1 MSQTELIKKLREA
14 TGAGMMDVKRA
25 LEDAGWDEE
34 KAVQLLRE
42 RGAMKAA
49 KKADREAREGIIGH
63 YIHHNQR
70 VGVLVELNC
79 ETDFVAR
86 NELFQNLAKDLAMHI
101 AMMNPRYVSAEEIPA
116 EELEKERQ
124 IYIQAALN
132 EGKPQ
137 QIAEKMRRTMG
148 IRLKG
153 DPVRTIEVVG
163 TRYLLNEGERSGL
176 LRHLIEGGDL
186 SAYGLVNA
194 VTHFAQNVDD
204 YDRATEFEALGG
216 RLLEQSKAE
225 WDTLA
230 EAS

>member
-137 QIAEKMRRTMG
+137 QIAEKIAEG
-148 IRLKG
+148 RLKKYLE
-153 DPVRTIEVVG
+153 EVG
-163 TRYLLNEGERSGL
+163 
-176 LRHLIEGGDL
+176 
-186 SAYGLVNA
+186 
-194 VTHFAQNVDD
+194 
-204 YDRATEFEALGG
+204 
-216 RLLEQSKAE
+216 LLEQPFVKDDKVKVKELIQQAIAKIGE
-225 WDTLA
+225 NIVVRRFCRFELGA
-230 EAS
+230 

>member
-1 MSQTELIKKLREA
+1 MSQMELIKKLREA

-86 NELFQNLAKDLAMHI
+86 NELFQNLAKDLARHI

-137 QIAEKMRRTMG
+137 QIAEKIAEG
-148 IRLKG
+148 RLKKYLE
-153 DPVRTIEVVG
+153 EVV
-163 TRYLLNEGERSGL
+163 
-176 LRHLIEGGDL
+176 
-186 SAYGLVNA
+186 
-194 VTHFAQNVDD
+194 
-204 YDRATEFEALGG
+204 
-216 RLLEQSKAE
+216 LLEQPFVKDDKVKVKELIQQAIAKIGE
-225 WDTLA
+225 NIVVRRFCRFELGA
-230 EAS
+230 

>member
-1 MSQTELIKKLREA
+1 MSQTERIKKLREA

-137 QIAEKMRRTMG
+137 QIAEKIAEG
-148 IRLKG
+148 RLKKYLE
-153 DPVRTIEVVG
+153 EVV
-163 TRYLLNEGERSGL
+163 
-176 LRHLIEGGDL
+176 
-186 SAYGLVNA
+186 
-194 VTHFAQNVDD
+194 
-204 YDRATEFEALGG
+204 
-216 RLLEQSKAE
+216 LLEQPFVKDDKVKVKELIQQAIAKIGE
-225 WDTLA
+225 NIVVRRFCRFELGA
-230 EAS
+230 

>member
-1 MSQTELIKKLREA
+1 MSQMELIKKLREA
-14 TGAGMMDVKRA
+14 TGAGMMDVKKA

-49 KKADREAREGIIGH
+49 KKAEREAREGIVGH

-70 VGVLVELNC
+70 VGVILELNC

-86 NELFQNLAKDLAMHI
+86 NEVFQNLARDLAMHI

-116 EELEKERQ
+116 EELERERQ

-137 QIAEKMRRTMG
+137 QIAEKIAEG
-148 IRLKG
+148 RLKKYLE
-153 DPVRTIEVVG
+153 EVV
-163 TRYLLNEGERSGL
+163 
-176 LRHLIEGGDL
+176 
-186 SAYGLVNA
+186 
-194 VTHFAQNVDD
+194 
-204 YDRATEFEALGG
+204 
-216 RLLEQSKAE
+216 LLEQPFVKDDKVKVKELIQQAIAKTGE
-225 WDTLA
+225 NIVVRRFCRLEVGA
-230 EAS
+230 

>member
-1 MSQTELIKKLREA
+1 MSQMELIKKLREA
-14 TGAGMMDVKRA
+14 TGAGMMDVKKA
-25 LEDAGWDEE
+25 LEDAGWNEE

-49 KKADREAREGIIGH
+49 KKAEREAREGVIGH

-86 NELFQNLAKDLAMHI
+86 NEIFQNLARDLAMHI

-132 EGKPQ
+132 EGKPA
-137 QIAEKMRRTMG
+137 QIAEKIAEG
-148 IRLKG
+148 RLKKYLE
-153 DPVRTIEVVG
+153 EV
-163 TRYLLNEGERSGL
+163 
-176 LRHLIEGGDL
+176 
-186 SAYGLVNA
+186 A
-194 VTHFAQNVDD
+194 
-204 YDRATEFEALGG
+204 
-216 RLLEQSKAE
+216 LLEQPFVKDDKVKVKELIQQAIAKTGE
-225 WDTLA
+225 NIVVRRFCRFELGA
-230 EAS
+230 

>member
-1 MSQTELIKKLREA
+1 MSQMELIKKLREA
-14 TGAGMMDVKRA
+14 TGAGMMDVKKA
-25 LEDAGWDEE
+25 LEDAGWNEE

-49 KKADREAREGIIGH
+49 KKAEREAREGIIGH

-70 VGVLVELNC
+70 VGVILELNC

-86 NELFQNLAKDLAMHI
+86 NEVFQNLAKDLAMHI

-137 QIAEKMRRTMG
+137 PIAEKIAEG
-148 IRLKG
+148 RLKKYLE
-153 DPVRTIEVVG
+153 EVV
-163 TRYLLNEGERSGL
+163 
-176 LRHLIEGGDL
+176 
-186 SAYGLVNA
+186 
-194 VTHFAQNVDD
+194 
-204 YDRATEFEALGG
+204 
-216 RLLEQSKAE
+216 LLEQPFVKDDKVKVKELLQQAIAKTGE
-225 WDTLA
+225 NIVVRRFCRLEVGA
-230 EAS
+230 

>member
-137 QIAEKMRRTMG
+137 QIAEKIAEG
-148 IRLKG
+148 RLKKYLE
-153 DPVRTIEVVG
+153 EVV
-163 TRYLLNEGERSGL
+163 LLGQPFVKDDKVKVKELIQQAIAKIGENIVVR
-176 LRHLIEGGDL
+176 R
-186 SAYGLVNA
+186 
-194 VTHFAQNVDD
+194 FC
-204 YDRATEFEALGG
+204 RFELG
-216 RLLEQSKAE
+216 A
-225 WDTLA
+225 
-230 EAS
+230 

>member
-34 KAVQLLRE
+34 KTVQLLRE

-137 QIAEKMRRTMG
+137 QIAEKIAEG
-148 IRLKG
+148 RLKKYLE
-153 DPVRTIEVVG
+153 EVV
-163 TRYLLNEGERSGL
+163 
-176 LRHLIEGGDL
+176 
-186 SAYGLVNA
+186 
-194 VTHFAQNVDD
+194 
-204 YDRATEFEALGG
+204 
-216 RLLEQSKAE
+216 LLEQPFVKDDKVKVKELIQQAIAKIGE
-225 WDTLA
+225 NIVVRRFCRFELGA
-230 EAS
+230 

>member
-1 MSQTELIKKLREA
+1 MSQMELIKKLREA
-14 TGAGMMDVKRA
+14 TGAGMMDVKKA

-49 KKADREAREGIIGH
+49 KKAEREAREGIIGH

-70 VGVLVELNC
+70 VGVILELNC

-86 NELFQNLAKDLAMHI
+86 NEVFQNLAKDLAMHI

-137 QIAEKMRRTMG
+137 QIAEKIAEG
-148 IRLKG
+148 RLKKYLE
-153 DPVRTIEVVG
+153 EVV
-163 TRYLLNEGERSGL
+163 
-176 LRHLIEGGDL
+176 
-186 SAYGLVNA
+186 
-194 VTHFAQNVDD
+194 
-204 YDRATEFEALGG
+204 
-216 RLLEQSKAE
+216 LLEQPFVKDDKVKVKELIQQAIAKTGE
-225 WDTLA
+225 NIVVRRFCRLEVGA
-230 EAS
+230 

>member
-1 MSQTELIKKLREA
+1 MSQMELIKKLREA
-14 TGAGMMDVKRA
+14 TGAGMMDVKKA
-25 LEDAGWDEE
+25 LEDAGWNEE

-49 KKADREAREGIIGH
+49 KKAEREAREGIIGH

-70 VGVLVELNC
+70 VGVILELNC

-86 NELFQNLAKDLAMHI
+86 NEVFQNLAKDLAMHI

-137 QIAEKMRRTMG
+137 PIAEKIAEG
-148 IRLKG
+148 RLKKYLE
-153 DPVRTIEVVG
+153 EV
-163 TRYLLNEGERSGL
+163 
-176 LRHLIEGGDL
+176 
-186 SAYGLVNA
+186 A
-194 VTHFAQNVDD
+194 
-204 YDRATEFEALGG
+204 
-216 RLLEQSKAE
+216 LLEQPFVKDDKVKVKELLQQAIAKTGE
-225 WDTLA
+225 NIVVRRFCRLEVGA
-230 EAS
+230 

>member
-1 MSQTELIKKLREA
+1 MSQMELIKKLREA
-14 TGAGMMDVKRA
+14 TGAGMMDVKRD

-49 KKADREAREGIIGH
+49 KKADREASEGIIGH

-137 QIAEKMRRTMG
+137 QIAEKIAEG
-148 IRLKG
+148 RLKKYLE
-153 DPVRTIEVVG
+153 EVV
-163 TRYLLNEGERSGL
+163 
-176 LRHLIEGGDL
+176 
-186 SAYGLVNA
+186 
-194 VTHFAQNVDD
+194 
-204 YDRATEFEALGG
+204 
-216 RLLEQSKAE
+216 LLEQPFVKDDKVKVKELIQQAIAKIGE
-225 WDTLA
+225 NIVVRRFCRFELGA
-230 EAS
+230 

>member
-1 MSQTELIKKLREA
+1 MSQMELIKKLREA
-14 TGAGMMDVKRA
+14 TGAGMMDVKKA
-25 LEDAGWDEE
+25 LEDAGWNEE

-49 KKADREAREGIIGH
+49 KKAEREAREGIIGH

-86 NELFQNLAKDLAMHI
+86 NEIFQNLAKDLAMHI

-132 EGKPQ
+132 EGKPA
-137 QIAEKMRRTMG
+137 QIAEKIAEG
-148 IRLKG
+148 RLKKYLE
-153 DPVRTIEVVG
+153 EV
-163 TRYLLNEGERSGL
+163 
-176 LRHLIEGGDL
+176 
-186 SAYGLVNA
+186 A
-194 VTHFAQNVDD
+194 
-204 YDRATEFEALGG
+204 
-216 RLLEQSKAE
+216 LLEQPFVKDDKVKVKE
-225 WDTLA
+225 LIQ
-230 EAS
+230 EAIAKTGENIVVRRFCRFELGA

>member
-14 TGAGMMDVKRA
+14 TGAGIMDVKRA

-137 QIAEKMRRTMG
+137 QIAEKIAEG
-148 IRLKG
+148 RLKKYLE
-153 DPVRTIEVVG
+153 EVV
-163 TRYLLNEGERSGL
+163 
-176 LRHLIEGGDL
+176 
-186 SAYGLVNA
+186 
-194 VTHFAQNVDD
+194 
-204 YDRATEFEALGG
+204 
-216 RLLEQSKAE
+216 LLEQPFVKDDKVKVKE
-225 WDTLA
+225 LIQ
-230 EAS
+230 EAIAKIGENIVVRRFCRFELGA

>member
-1 MSQTELIKKLREA
+1 MSQVEIIKKLREA
-14 TGAGMMDVKRA
+14 TGAGMMDVKKA

-49 KKADREAREGIIGH
+49 KKADREAREGVIGH

-86 NELFQNLAKDLAMHI
+86 NELFQNLARDLAMHI
-101 AMMNPRYVSAEEIPA
+101 AMMNPRYVSAEEIPQ

-137 QIAEKMRRTMG
+137 QIAEKIAEG
-148 IRLKG
+148 RLKKYLE
-153 DPVRTIEVVG
+153 EVV
-163 TRYLLNEGERSGL
+163 
-176 LRHLIEGGDL
+176 
-186 SAYGLVNA
+186 
-194 VTHFAQNVDD
+194 
-204 YDRATEFEALGG
+204 
-216 RLLEQSKAE
+216 LLEQPFVK
-225 WDTLA
+225 DDKVRVRDLIQ
-230 EAS
+230 EAIAKIGENIVVRRFCRFELGA

>member
-70 VGVLVELNC
+70 VGGLVELNC

-137 QIAEKMRRTMG
+137 QIAEKIAEG
-148 IRLKG
+148 RLKKYLE
-153 DPVRTIEVVG
+153 EVV
-163 TRYLLNEGERSGL
+163 
-176 LRHLIEGGDL
+176 
-186 SAYGLVNA
+186 
-194 VTHFAQNVDD
+194 
-204 YDRATEFEALGG
+204 
-216 RLLEQSKAE
+216 LLEQPFVKDDKVKVKELIQQAIAKIGE
-225 WDTLA
+225 NIVVRRFCRFELGA
-230 EAS
+230 

>member
-137 QIAEKMRRTMG
+137 QIAEKIAEG
-148 IRLKG
+148 RLKKYLE
-153 DPVRTIEVVG
+153 EVV
-163 TRYLLNEGERSGL
+163 
-176 LRHLIEGGDL
+176 
-186 SAYGLVNA
+186 
-194 VTHFAQNVDD
+194 
-204 YDRATEFEALGG
+204 
-216 RLLEQSKAE
+216 LLEQPFVKDDKVKVKERIQQAIAKIGE
-225 WDTLA
+225 NIVVRRFCRFALGA
-230 EAS
+230 

>member
-1 MSQTELIKKLREA
+1 MSQMELIKKLREA

-25 LEDAGWDEE
+25 LGDAGWDEE

-137 QIAEKMRRTMG
+137 QIAEKIAEG
-148 IRLKG
+148 RLKKYLE
-153 DPVRTIEVVG
+153 EVV
-163 TRYLLNEGERSGL
+163 
-176 LRHLIEGGDL
+176 
-186 SAYGLVNA
+186 
-194 VTHFAQNVDD
+194 
-204 YDRATEFEALGG
+204 
-216 RLLEQSKAE
+216 LLEQPFVKDDKVKVKELIQQAIAKIGE
-225 WDTLA
+225 NIVVRRFCRFELGA
-230 EAS
+230 

>member
-1 MSQTELIKKLREA
+1 MSQMELIKKLREA
-14 TGAGMMDVKRA
+14 TGAGMMDVKKA
-25 LEDAGWDEE
+25 LEDAGWNED

-49 KKADREAREGIIGH
+49 KKAERETREGIVGH

-70 VGVLVELNC
+70 VGVILELNC

-86 NELFQNLAKDLAMHI
+86 NEVFQNLARDLAMHI

-137 QIAEKMRRTMG
+137 QIAEKIAEG
-148 IRLKG
+148 RLKKYLE
-153 DPVRTIEVVG
+153 EV
-163 TRYLLNEGERSGL
+163 
-176 LRHLIEGGDL
+176 
-186 SAYGLVNA
+186 A
-194 VTHFAQNVDD
+194 
-204 YDRATEFEALGG
+204 
-216 RLLEQSKAE
+216 LLEQPFVKDDKVKVKELLQQAIAKTGE
-225 WDTLA
+225 NIVVRRFCRLEVGA
-230 EAS
+230 

>member
-137 QIAEKMRRTMG
+137 QIAEKIAEG
-148 IRLKG
+148 RLKKYLE
-153 DPVRTIEVVG
+153 EVV
-163 TRYLLNEGERSGL
+163 
-176 LRHLIEGGDL
+176 
-186 SAYGLVNA
+186 
-194 VTHFAQNVDD
+194 
-204 YDRATEFEALGG
+204 
-216 RLLEQSKAE
+216 LLEQPFVKDDKVKVKELIQQAIAKIGE
-225 WDTLA
+225 NIVVRRFCRFELGA
-230 EAS
+230 